1 MYNIPLTQQQIARTS
16 CFRLHRVDRS
26 IDRQPDRRHR
36 FSLFQG
42 QAESQISGR
51 TSPSP
56 SCPTCLG
63 LAFTQWLAASPSV
76 AVFARLDSTHELFMT
91 HTTLFD
97 ADTTPPHSQH
107 IFTSLKP
114 LRKSATLSTRHP
126 TGRSQT
132 HADIVLDKK
141 TSFRLPAWIH
151 LSLSDNLHLQR
162 LNSALLQNKAQNN
175 AQFFERCFG
184 LAAIRT

>member
-16 CFRLHRVDRS
+16 CFRLHRSIDRS
-26 IDRQPDRRHR
+26 IVSLIAGTDSR
-36 FSLFQG
+36 FPRT
-42 QAESQISGR
+42 AESQISGR

-162 LNSALLQNKAQNN
+162 LNSALLQNKAQNT